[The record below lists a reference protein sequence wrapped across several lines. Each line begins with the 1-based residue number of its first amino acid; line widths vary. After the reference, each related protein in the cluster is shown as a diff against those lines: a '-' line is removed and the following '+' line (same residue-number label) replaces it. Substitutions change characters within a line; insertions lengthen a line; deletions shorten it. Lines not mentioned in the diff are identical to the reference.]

1 MIVINNVVNVYFE
14 LMIIIKK
21 RVKKGYNLMTIFNDE
36 FMQFIL
42 MTISNLTF
50 YNTFIDYIYTF
61 LVVQ

>member
-1 MIVINNVVNVYFE
+1 LIVINNVVNVYFE